1 MPRAR
6 EIVNIVQ
13 AIRGNLNQISIQN
26 SPQCFIVI
34 FHITIQLDLLNLLKL
49 YITVIYMQNKVQ
61 RSRNKWF
68 GDIPTVCD

>member
-34 FHITIQLDLLNLLKL
+34 FHITICEFHTVRFIKFIKIVHHSDLHAK
-49 YITVIYMQNKVQ
+49 
-61 RSRNKWF
+61 
-68 GDIPTVCD
+68 